1 MFLDAIDSNHTII
14 TCEQVSWGTK
24 TVISYCPIYSAK
36 MVRDLIDKRCIP
48 NKSLLLQFPST
59 EKVPEE
65 FQRDLI
71 RGYFDGDGS
80 IIVGNSSPSM
90 NFTGTYEF
98 LSVVREKLGIIS
110 KVKKDTRT
118 EGNTYVLTTRG
129 TPIITRTFHY
139 LYDDAERYLERKYN
153 KFLKCIK

>member
-1 MFLDAIDSNHTII
+1 MLYEGDIDSLEKRFVNDNTEYYLPNGLSPV
-14 TCEQVSWGTK
+14 CVFR
-24 TVISYCPIYSAK
+24 IS
-36 MVRDLIDKRCIP
+36 
-48 NKSLLLQFPST
+48 T
-59 EKVPEE
+59 KVPEE

-80 IIVGNSSPSM
+80 IIAGNGSPSM
-90 NFTGTYEF
+90 SFIGTYEF

-129 TPIITRTFHY
+129 TPIITRIFHY